1 MCKAREEEEN
11 EAKRETQNGKNLK
24 LFPLLVIRSLSSC
37 CSSVA
42 KLLLWLLLWL
52 LLLLLHSIINQNFE
66 LCVRRQL
73 VAAFNDAKTLQLQL
87 QLNVEVQQIASSPT
101 LAFSTF
107 WP

>member
-11 EAKRETQNGKNLK
+11 EAKRETQNEKNLK
-24 LFPLLVIRSLSSC
+24 LFPLLLLRSLSSC

-42 KLLLWLLLWL
+42 ELLLWL